1 MSTNAINKGG
11 LFNLP
16 LRAVLTLSWRNL
28 WRNHRRTGIMLAA
41 ISVGVWAMIFMT
53 AIMRGMVGDMLEQGI
68 RNLPGHIQIH
78 QQGFLDDPSIVN
90 SLASPSGELL
100 AALND
105 PDTEAWSGRIK
116 VPAVIS
122 SERDTRG
129 VMLLGVDPVSE
140 DAITAIA
147 GQVIEGR
154 FLDTVDDKG
163 VVIGLKLAERLET
176 RLGKRIVLMSQDPD
190 NNIAERGFRIVGLYK
205 AKLEALEEINVY
217 AARGTL
223 QKLLKIGDRVTEIAV
238 VDKDMQNIDPL
249 FKRIKSATPAGLEIR
264 AWYEIDT
271 YLSTMLATM
280 DGFVLVWIIIV
291 FLALSFGLVNT
302 LIMAV
307 FERTREIGLIQALG
321 MRPSMILYQIML
333 ESVLLLVIGLTLGNA
348 LAVATILPLES
359 GLDISS
365 VAEGMA
371 MMGASSVLYPTLL
384 LDDMILANVVV
395 IILGTLTSILP
406 AWRAARLNPVQ
417 AINST

>member
-147 GQVIEGR
+147 GQVVEGR

-249 FKRIKSATPAGLEIR
+249 FKRIKAATPAGLETR

>member
-1 MSTNAINKGG
+1 MNSS

-16 LRAVLTLSWRNL
+16 FKAMLTLSWRNL
-28 WRNHRRTGIMLAA
+28 WRNHRRTAIMLAA

-53 AIMRGMVGDMLEQGI
+53 SIMRGMVGDMLTQGI

-78 QQGFLDDPSIVN
+78 HAGFLDDPSVVN
-90 SLASPSGELL
+90 SIPAPSAELL

-105 PDTEAWSGRIK
+105 PATEAWTSRIK
-116 VPAVIS
+116 VPAMIA
-122 SERDTRG
+122 SERETRG
-129 VMLLGVDPVSE
+129 INLLGVDPISE

-147 GQVIEGR
+147 GQVVEGR
-154 FLDTVDDKG
+154 FIDTLDDQG

-176 RLGKRIVLMSQDPD
+176 RLGKRIVIMSQDPD
-190 NNIAERGFRIVGLYK
+190 NNIADRGFRIVGLYK
-205 AKLEALEEINVY
+205 AKLEALEEVNVY

-223 QKLLKIGDRVTEIAV
+223 QKLLKIGDRVSEIAI
-238 VDKDMQNIDPL
+238 VDKDVKDIDAL
-249 FKRIKSATPAGLEIR
+249 YAKIRAATPNDLEVKT
-264 AWYEIDT
+264 WYQIDS
-271 YLSTMLATM
+271 YLSTMMKTM

-321 MRPSMILYQIML
+321 MRPSMILYQILL
-333 ESVLLLVIGLTLGNA
+333 ESILLLTIGLALGNV
-348 LAVATILPLES
+348 LAVVTILPLES
-359 GLDISS
+359 GLDISG